1 MNRPSSS
8 RTVTD
13 LACAPALWAAVHA
26 RVLSRGWSDFAL
38 RAPFVGALALSA
50 AMLGACEPAGVSL
63 TVRVVSGLRAE
74 GDVDEL
80 EARLLEGAS
89 DCSGAEGRS
98 ARRPVTRADQVSLA
112 STGVGVGAFEG
123 LRPGTHAVLVTA
135 RGAGGVLVASR
146 CTVVGLVNDRVL
158 LVGLTTDCTE
168 VDCPGAGGSPSFT
181 ECLNG
186 RCVEPACAPD
196 DAATTASC
204 CDRALLGAL
213 CDSAP
218 TLCGPTS
225 ACSGTVACVRARECV
240 DGLCIEPSEDLC
252 SDDEYCSTLTG
263 ACRSFDVGADAGLD
277 ASRAD
282 AASDPDATV
291 GPDTGPELDAAPD
304 LDAALEVDA
313 FVPPDAAMDDA
324 ASPPDAGLDA
334 CVCMPGAVSAPLACG
349 RCGSQTQ
356 SCGADCTWGP
366 YGACSGEGPCTP
378 GAVSAPASCG
388 RCGTRTQTCGA
399 DCTWG
404 PFGAC
409 GGEGVC
415 TPGATSSRSCGTCSS
430 GSQTRTCRSDC
441 TWGSYGTCTG
451 VTFCTDAFG
460 GTVCPGA
467 RGERG
472 GCSSMCTRTCTCSST
487 GSWISCAA
495 CPTPPC

>member
-1 MNRPSSS
+1 MNRPRSS

-13 LACAPALWAAVHA
+13 LACAPALSAAVHA
-26 RVLSRGWSDFAL
+26 RVPSRGWRGFAL
-38 RAPFVGALALSA
+38 RAPYVGALALSA

-98 ARRPVTRADQVSLA
+98 ARRPVTRAEQVSLA
-112 STGVGVGAFEG
+112 STGVGVGAFDG

-168 VDCPGAGGSPSFT
+168 VDCPGSGGSPSFT

-186 RCVEPACAPD
+186 RCVEPACIPD

-204 CDRALLGAL
+204 CDRAVLGAL

-218 TLCGPTS
+218 TLCGPMS

-240 DGLCIEPSEDLC
+240 DGVCIEPSEDLC
-252 SDDEYCSTLTG
+252 LEGEYCSTLTG
-263 ACRSFDVGADAGLD
+263 ACRSFDAGADAGFD

-282 AASDPDATV
+282 AASGPDAEV
-291 GPDTGPELDAAPD
+291 VMDSGLELDASAETDAPATLDAASD
-304 LDAALEVDA
+304 LDA
-313 FVPPDAAMDDA
+313 PSMPDA
-324 ASPPDAGLDA
+324 ASPTDAGTDA
-334 CVCMPGAVSAPLACG
+334 CVCSPGSVSAPRACG

-356 SCGADCTWGP
+356 
-366 YGACSGEGPCTP
+366 
-378 GAVSAPASCG
+378 
-388 RCGTRTQTCGA
+388 TCGA
-399 DCTWG
+399 DCAWG
-404 PFGAC
+404 SFGAC

-415 TPGATSSRSCGTCSS
+415 TPGATSSRPCGTCSS

-460 GTVCPGA
+460 ATVCPGA

-472 GCSSMCTRTCTCSST
+472 GCTAGCTRTCTCSST